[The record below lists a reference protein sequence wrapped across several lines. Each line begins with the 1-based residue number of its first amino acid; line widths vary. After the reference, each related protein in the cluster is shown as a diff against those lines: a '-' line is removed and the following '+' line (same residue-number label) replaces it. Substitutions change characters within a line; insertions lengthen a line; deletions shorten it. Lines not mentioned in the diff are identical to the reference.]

1 MGSFCLSTK
10 QYINNHTYYVLL
22 FSLFLAIKFPGNTQH
37 PVRQDS
43 TVISAAS
50 SSATNGLECP
60 PTLQEQP
67 QAVIPQGL
75 SFIKKMLTYSMFPQF
90 RSGLISYEPGVL
102 RPNGRWQSIPMAKIY
117 RKYQYDFLIWP
128 FIKTQEFC
136 KVSEPPPTI

>member
-1 MGSFCLSTK
+1 MF
-10 QYINNHTYYVLL
+10 L

-75 SFIKKMLTYSMFPQF
+75 SFTKKMIIFTNYFPRDYSRALDVEYISGSIYHFASEYIIF
-90 RSGLISYEPGVL
+90 RCCI
-102 RPNGRWQSIPMAKIY
+102 I
-117 RKYQYDFLIWP
+117 
-128 FIKTQEFC
+128 
-136 KVSEPPPTI
+136 